1 MIKLVSSS
9 ILRFLAGNLLGVVV
23 KFFKKHILLVALTVQ
38 KVKPVHVLDK
48 IEQIL
53 AQIKTG
59 EFTKAEIQHLTD
71 NIRLSIKEDPS
82 KGKEL
87 GELFF
92 VQKYAKIYIT
102 EQK

>member
-53 AQIKTG
+53 AQP
-59 EFTKAEIQHLTD
+59 FF
-71 NIRLSIKEDPS
+71 SYF
-82 KGKEL
+82 EL
-87 GELFF
+87 LFNEET
-92 VQKYAKIYIT
+92 I
-102 EQK
+102 

>member
-53 AQIKTG
+53 AQPFLVTLSYFLMKKQ
-59 EFTKAEIQHLTD
+59 FKV
-71 NIRLSIKEDPS
+71 NILP
-82 KGKEL
+82 
-87 GELFF
+87 
-92 VQKYAKIYIT
+92 
-102 EQK
+102 